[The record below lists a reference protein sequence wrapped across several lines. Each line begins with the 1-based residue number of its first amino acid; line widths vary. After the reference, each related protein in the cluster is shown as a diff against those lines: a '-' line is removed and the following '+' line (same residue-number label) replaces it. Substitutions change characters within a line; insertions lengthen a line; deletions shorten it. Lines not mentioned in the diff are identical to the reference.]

1 MIASVAAGPVP
12 LNRVKPGK
20 LSEVYLPSAY
30 AALDPYGIPLGA
42 YHQHQFLDAYPVKQ
56 IPVQTVDA
64 TNQQVQL
71 LLSVPAVVPL
81 GTSVT
86 VTVQVANT
94 QSGSAPTVTIGTPQV
109 IVTNPGGKPS
119 NPSTVNDDVIIVDA
133 DSGSG
138 INFFFSIYFKDIL
151 KITCWNCL
159 GPSVIDALG
168 SVDDLDNREPPL
180 LALLPFDN
188 PKDSPLLVALQEQ
201 AIKQEMLAALVNRKF

>member
-1 MIASVAAGPVP
+1 LIASVAAGPVP

-20 LSEVYLPSAY
+20 LSEIYLPSAY

-94 QSGSAPTVTIGTPQV
+94 QSGEGPIISIGPQV
-109 IVTNPGGKPS
+109 ITTNPGGKPS

-138 INFFFSIYFKDIL
+138 INFFFNLFQRYFK
-151 KITCWNCL
+151 N
-159 GPSVIDALG
+159 
-168 SVDDLDNREPPL
+168 NL
-180 LALLPFDN
+180 LELFRTVCN
-188 PKDSPLLVALQEQ
+188 
-201 AIKQEMLAALVNRKF
+201 